1 MLSMPCWLFAAT
13 QPTGGALCNWI
24 ELLSYNDV
32 TSESIITFHMWLLY
46 VKMGHCI
53 CGGWWRGLSPSCS
66 ISQALGNLDGKGRAS
81 DAQVV
86 FVLHPNHPVSE
97 TKPGLHA
104 PPSASLPKA
113 RSDQLSAGEAQGRE
127 QIHSRQGMIF
137 KNICSLQQIG
147 RGFLAHIRPTIRKPN
162 LLPLLFSHLYQ
173 PEKNKNTLFGE
184 WEDGQREER
193 RNNRSERIEIDIQA
207 NLLTQNCS

>member
-1 MLSMPCWLFAAT
+1 MWGLVTWAVTFMQHIPGSW
-13 QPTGGALCNWI
+13 QPGWKRESLRCTGSFCA
-24 ELLSYNDV
+24 
-32 TSESIITFHMWLLY
+32 
-46 VKMGHCI
+46 
-53 CGGWWRGLSPSCS
+53 PSWTPS
-66 ISQALGNLDGKGRAS
+66 LWNE
-81 DAQVV
+81 
-86 FVLHPNHPVSE
+86 PE
-97 TKPGLHA
+97 LHA